1 MSIVPR
7 FFVPLGTV
15 PHAERLAFLTQD
27 VRAAG
32 TVFGFYGASAA
43 IGARPGEMALMVV
56 RRYRA
61 EDLHRQVVLVFQQD
75 RTFAGALSKLYAAR
89 GKPLGFEGQ
98 HRWCAI
104 PEPGFLADETYAL
117 LAQRYPTL
125 LLIEEQADRYGG
137 QGARIVV
144 LGSDG
149 FKQRPPL
156 KLAPLPKPVPVKPLI
171 VVSPPKPKAAPQPVA
186 KVVPLRPRISGVGD
200 NSRPPLPPLPLSRRR
215 RLRSVVALNEKV
227 ERQVVDEF
235 RRLLTVLSH
244 YG

>member
-7 FFVPLGTV
+7 FFAPLGTV

-56 RRYRA
+56 RRYRP

-75 RTFAGALSKLYAAR
+75 RTFAGAISKLYAAR

-117 LAQRYPTL
+117 LAQRFPTL
-125 LLIEEQADRYGG
+125 LLIEEQAEK
-137 QGARIVV
+137 ARIVV
-144 LGSDG
+144 FGSDG

-171 VVSPPKPKAAPQPVA
+171 VVPPPKPKAPQPIA
-186 KVVPLRPRISGVGD
+186 KVVPLRPRISGIGD
-200 NSRPPLPPLPLSRRR
+200 SSRPPLPPLPLSRRR